1 MAGRHHVLRLVAVD
15 IAMSFSTLITSVLQ
29 RVSDGM
35 LLLRYRR
42 RPYMEYYRAVM
53 KRRAKLNPRDAVGG
67 RWEMGSKGQIELL
80 QRYALMPQ
88 HTVLDVGCG
97 SLRGGLNIIR
107 YLEAGNYTGIDISEE
122 ILEAG
127 REFLREASLEGRR
140 PSLLFTNNIEF
151 KEVMGKTFEYL
162 LAVSVLTHMPPEDIE
177 TLFAN
182 LHKVMGNRSVFLATV
197 FLSKTGSIYDTVM
210 RRNFFYPY
218 EWFRDTGA
226 RYGLTVER
234 DEKGDAKQNLLVIRK
249 RSV

>member
-1 MAGRHHVLRLVAVD
+1 
-15 IAMSFSTLITSVLQ
+15 
-29 RVSDGM
+29 
-35 LLLRYRR
+35 
-42 RPYMEYYRAVM
+42 M
-53 KRRAKLNPRDAVGG
+53 KRRTKLNPRDAVGG

-80 QRYALMPQ
+80 QRYGLMPQ

-97 SLRGGLNIIR
+97 SLRGGLNIIK
-107 YLEAGNYTGIDISEE
+107 YLETGNYTGVDISEE

-127 REFLREASLEGRR
+127 REFLRGASLEGKR
-140 PSLLFTNNIEF
+140 PNLFYTDNIEF
-151 KEVMGKTFEYL
+151 KEVQGKTFDYL
-162 LAVSVLTHMPPEDIE
+162 LAISVLTHMPPEDIE

-182 LHKVMGNRSVFLATV
+182 LHKVMGDRSVFLATV

-218 EWFRDTGA
+218 EWFRDMGA

-249 RSV
+249 QAAST